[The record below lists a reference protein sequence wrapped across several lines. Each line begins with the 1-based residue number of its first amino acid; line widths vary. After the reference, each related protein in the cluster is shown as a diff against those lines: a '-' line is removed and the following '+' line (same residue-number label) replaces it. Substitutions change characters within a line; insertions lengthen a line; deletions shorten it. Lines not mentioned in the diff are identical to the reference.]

1 MVGEEVDL
9 IDVQHRRAAA
19 SRPGWNRSSP
29 PTARRASSD
38 PTTRPRWHRAATRRT
53 GVTGRRQPRER
64 RLGRSLL
71 PPQQHAS
78 DVAIDT
84 RDAQREL
91 RVVLTDDSVERKDV
105 HLASS

>member
-1 MVGEEVDL
+1 MESQLATDERGACVERSDDAILGGAERQLDERRVTEKRGEP
-9 IDVQHRRAAA
+9 A
-19 SRPGWNRSSP
+19 
-29 PTARRASSD
+29 
-38 PTTRPRWHRAATRRT
+38 
-53 GVTGRRQPRER
+53 RER

-71 PPQQHAS
+71 PSQQHAS